1 MAGAA
6 DGLSHSERTTVR
18 FHLMCLA
25 TLLPYHQRP
34 AALEAWLGVDPAL
47 FHMGSDPPAP
57 VAEAVLRLGGARLQA
72 ALAAAVRS
80 EDTQRALCTLDI
92 PEVDAALRDNHQV
105 DYGTTRLLRL
115 RNPAGSALGL
125 GYHPGHH
132 QRALLSGEPD
142 LVAAALL
149 DRRGEHRPT
158 TRATAWATV
167 RAHGGTARVR
177 EVVAALGGHDG
188 HDGLDDHDD
197 PTDADIALACAE
209 ADPGPFL
216 DTAVERRLGT
226 GALLRALRAA
236 HRGDRAPW
244 VVRRTM
250 ARVLKEPYRIDWALI
265 AAARLGRRLPRTAAE
280 VLAGRPDC
288 PPEVAVVLRT
298 GQPARPGRRLPPP
311 APEPAAAPKHYLPPR
326 SAWVPEWKP
335 PGDTGPL
342 GESAESA
349 RHALRTGALAFDAR
363 TDPAAATLGHLA
375 AVIERGLLSAFEAAP
390 LVHPASL
397 LTSWVGQG
405 SGWGSLSH
413 AAWSGRAALH
423 IETAALLARWA
434 GGGVSA
440 ERWVAL
446 RSRLRHYPGS
456 LPELLAEVDA
466 AHPDATDSPRNPSSP
481 GNPSDPD
488 GPVGPVGFTA

>member
-1 MAGAA
+1 M
-6 DGLSHSERTTVR
+6 TVR
-18 FHLMCLA
+18 FHLTCLA

-47 FHMGSDPPAP
+47 FHMGFDPPTP
-57 VAEAVLRLGGARLQA
+57 VTEAILRLGGARLQA
-72 ALAAAVRS
+72 ALAGAVRS
-80 EDTQRALCTLDI
+80 GDTQRALCALDI

-115 RNPAGSALGL
+115 RDPAAAALGR

-132 QRALLSGEPD
+132 QRALLSGDPD
-142 LVAAALL
+142 LVAAALV

-167 RAHGGTARVR
+167 RAHGGTARLR
-177 EVVAALGGHDG
+177 ELAAEPTG
-188 HDGLDDHDD
+188 HDD
-197 PTDADIALACAE
+197 PTDADIARACAE
-209 ADPGPFL
+209 ADPEPFL
-216 DTAVERRLGT
+216 DTALELRLGT

-236 HRGDRAPW
+236 HRGDRAPR
-244 VVRRTM
+244 VVRRATE
-250 ARVLKEPYRIDWALI
+250 RILREPYRIDWALI

-298 GQPARPGRRLPPP
+298 GQPARPGRPLPPP
-311 APEPAAAPKHYLPPR
+311 APEPAPPERYRPPR
-326 SAWVPEWKP
+326 STWLPAWKP

-342 GESAESA
+342 GASADSA
-349 RHALRTGALAFDAR
+349 RHTLRTMTVAFDAR
-363 TDPAAATLGHLA
+363 EDPAAATLDHLG
-375 AVIERGLLSAFEAAP
+375 AVIERGQLSAFEVAP
-390 LVHPASL
+390 LVRPASL

-405 SGWGSLSH
+405 SGWGSVSH

-423 IETAALLARWA
+423 VETAALLARWSD
-434 GGGVSA
+434 GGVSA

-446 RSRLRHYPGS
+446 GSRLRHCPGS
-456 LPELLAEVDA
+456 LPELLAEVAA
-466 AHPDATDSPRNPSSP
+466 AHPKA
-481 GNPSDPD
+481 PD
-488 GPVGPVGFTA
+488 GFTA